1 MRKIVYTYGVFD
13 MVHPGHVRI
22 LNRAKELGDY
32 LIVGVVAD
40 DAVEELKGLGRPVQS
55 LADRMEIVKEFKCVD
70 KVVEQETYDP
80 AINILKIQPDVL
92 TKGDDWDYIP
102 GQDMMHEIHGEFISL
117 PYSQDFSSTKIIE
130 RIKCL

>member
-13 MVHPGHVRI
+13 MIHPGHIRI
-22 LNRAKELGDY
+22 LQKAKALGDY
-32 LIVGVVAD
+32 LIVGVVGD
-40 DAVEELKGLGRPVQS
+40 EAVEDLKGVGRPVQS
-55 LADRMEIVKEFKCVD
+55 LRARMEMVAEFKSVD

-80 AINILKIQPDVL
+80 TVNILRIQPDVL

-102 GQDMMHEIHGEFISL
+102 GQDMMHEIHGEFVSL
-117 PYSQDFSSTKIIE
+117 PYSQDYSSTRLIE